1 MKLFIVASF
10 LLMAVSTGFQPLFA
24 TKMMEAPAK
33 AAAPAKKVVY
43 DPRGGLPPTPAVAS
57 KKKMIL
63 KQETPKKI
71 ETKKPPIQFKNKPP
85 VDKKSPTVSLKKIE
99 KKMVFSVKKEP
110 VVIVRAEKK
119 KTLKFWY
126 NKL

>member
-10 LLMAVSTGFQPLFA
+10 LLLAVSNGFQPLFA
-24 TKMMEAPAK
+24 AKMME
-33 AAAPAKKVVY
+33 APAKKVVY
-43 DPRGGLPPTPAVAS
+43 DPRGGMPPTPAIAS

-85 VDKKSPTVSLKKIE
+85 LDKKSPTVSLKKIE
-99 KKMVFSVKKEP
+99 KKMVFVKKEP